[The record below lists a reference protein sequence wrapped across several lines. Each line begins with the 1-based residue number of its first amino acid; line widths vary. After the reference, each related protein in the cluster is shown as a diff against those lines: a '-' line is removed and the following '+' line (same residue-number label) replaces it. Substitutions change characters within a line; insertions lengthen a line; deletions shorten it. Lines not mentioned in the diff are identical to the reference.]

1 MNTQERYAAYSLG
14 NYAVPP
20 AISIV
25 EGQRAQVWDEAGRR
39 YLDMTSGIAV
49 TSLGHSHP
57 VWVKAVQD
65 QAAKLS
71 HCSNL
76 YGNPN
81 QGLLAEKLCEQAGP
95 GRVFFCNSG
104 AEANE
109 ALIKLARLWGYK
121 QSGEVE
127 GKKYKIVVADTAFH
141 GRTFGGMSAT
151 PQEKIQKGFG
161 PLVPG
166 FTVAKY
172 NDIADFEAKIDDETA
187 AVFIETIQGEG
198 GIRPFEIKFLQDL
211 RALCT
216 RKGILLLIDEVQCGI
231 ARTGKFYA
239 YQHAG
244 IQPDAIGMAKGLGN
258 GFPIGAVWIAEPHH
272 AVFTPGTHG
281 TTFGG
286 SPLACAAAL
295 ATLETIENEDLMGNV
310 NTLSPW
316 LFEEL
321 EKLKAEMPELITE
334 IRGRGFM
341 IGIAV
346 TGDNLKWMGHMRD
359 AGMLVVA
366 AGNGAVRLLP
376 PLTATKEELS
386 EALAILKDIFRK
398 FNHSEE
404 A

>member
-1 MNTQERYAAYSLG
+1 MNTQERYTAYSLG

-25 EGQRAQVWDEAGRR
+25 EGQGAYVWDEARRR

-49 TSLGHSHP
+49 TALGHGHP
-57 VWVKAVQD
+57 AWVKRVQD
-65 QAAKLS
+65 QAATLS

-76 YGNPN
+76 FGNPN
-81 QGLLAEKLCEQAGP
+81 QAKLAEKLVEKAGP

-121 QSGEVE
+121 ESGDVE
-127 GKKYKIVVADTAFH
+127 GKKYKVVVADTAFH

-151 PQEKIQKGFG
+151 PQPKIQKGFG

-172 NDIADFEAKIDDETA
+172 NDIESFEQAIDDETA

-198 GIRPFEIKFLQDL
+198 GIRPFEVEFLQKL

-216 RKGILLLIDEVQCGI
+216 DKGVLMLIDEVQCGI
-231 ARTGKFYA
+231 ARTGKFFA
-239 YQHAG
+239 YEHAG

-295 ATLETIENEDLMGNV
+295 ATLDTIESEDLMGRV
-310 NTLSPW
+310 NSLSPW
-316 LFEEL
+316 LFSEL
-321 EKLKAEMPELITE
+321 EKLKAAFPELIYE

-341 IGIAV
+341 IGI
-346 TGDNLKWMGHMRD
+346 GINEDPLPWMARFREE
-359 AGMLVVA
+359 GMLIVA
-366 AGNGAVRLLP
+366 AGNGAIRLLP
-376 PLTATKEELS
+376 PLTVAKEELS
-386 EALAILKDIFRK
+386 EALNILKNTFQK
-398 FNHSEE
+398 YTQPVE